1 MSAFLLSG
9 FVLGLF
15 GSMHCLGMCGPLVMS
30 LPFQSVDRNKLGLT
44 TFSYHVGKITTYALF
59 GLVAGMLGQGFV
71 LLKWQQLLSILAGVS
86 LLALTLIPVLKEK
99 LKISFPLQ
107 DWFARIFKLLSD
119 SPKVYYFFIF
129 GLINGLLPCGLV
141 YAAFAGAMASGSMI
155 NGALFMA
162 AFGVGT
168 VPSLSAIIIFKQRV
182 PVKIR
187 SYFLKSSYILSIFV
201 GVLLILRGLNLGIP
215 YVSPGLNT
223 ATHEMDCCHKH

>member
-30 LPFQSVDRNKLGLT
+30 LPFQSVEKNKLGLT
-44 TFSYHVGKITTYALF
+44 TFSYHAGKIATYAIF
-59 GLVAGMLGQGFV
+59 GLIAGMLGQGFV

-86 LLALTLIPVLKEK
+86 LLALTLIPVLKER
-99 LKISFPLQ
+99 LKVSLPLQ
-107 DWFARIFKLLSD
+107 DWFGRLFKLISE

-129 GLINGLLPCGLV
+129 GFINGLLPCGLV

-223 ATHEMDCCHKH
+223 TTHEMDCCHKH